1 MGSPASSSAASGGSI
16 SSILSLGNRDFL
28 ISPSGSKVSVEE
40 LEGKTI
46 GLYFGA
52 NWYAKCEKF
61 TPLLTEVYQ
70 KLKEQG
76 TEFEVV
82 FVSCDEDQS
91 SFEQFHGTM
100 PWVAIPFGDL
110 QSRKIL
116 NQRYDIEGI
125 PSLVILS
132 PNGQLLQTNGVEL
145 IRRYG
150 SQAFPF
156 TPSSI
161 RELIAEE
168 KANHDSQ
175 TLEKLLATNGRDYVI
190 DHGKQVPISN
200 LVGKTIGLFFSAL
213 SYPPCAKFTSRLAS
227 IYRNLREKHDQ
238 FEIVFVSVDKD
249 ESSYSQCFS
258 EMPWIAL
265 PYNVESTKLLSRYF
279 DVQGIPTLIIIG
291 PDGKTLTKEGRNL
304 INLHLE
310 MAYPFTEERL
320 KLLREKM
327 DEEAKNYPSSL
338 NHAGHR
344 HALNLVSEN
353 SGGGPFIC
361 CECEEQ
367 GLGWA
372 YQCLGCGY
380 EIHRKCVREVEGKGT
395 SENSLPASDISFAK
409 SSSGL

>member
-1 MGSPASSSAASGGSI
+1 MNSAASSSDASGGNL
-16 SSILSLGNRDFL
+16 SSILSSGNRDFL
-28 ISPSGSKVSVEE
+28 ISPSGDKVSVEE

-61 TPLLTEVYQ
+61 NLLLAEVYL

-76 TEFEVV
+76 AGFEVV

-100 PWVAIPFGDL
+100 PWVAIPFADL
-110 QSRKIL
+110 QSKKFL
-116 NQRYDIEGI
+116 NQRYGIEGI

-132 PNGQLLQTNGVEL
+132 PTGQLLQTEGVEL
-145 IRRYG
+145 IHHYG
-150 SQAFPF
+150 SRAFPF
-156 TPSSI
+156 TPTRIS
-161 RELIAEE
+161 ELVAEE
-168 KANHDSQ
+168 KADHDSQ
-175 TLEKLLATNGRDYVI
+175 TLEKLLATTGRDFVI
-190 DHGKQVPISN
+190 DHGKEVPISN
-200 LVGKTIGLFFSAL
+200 FVGKTIGLLFSAQ

-227 IYRNLREKHDQ
+227 IYKNLKEKHDR

-265 PYNVESTKLLSRYF
+265 PYNMESTKLLSRYF
-279 DVQGIPTLIIIG
+279 NIQGIPALVIIG

-304 INLHLE
+304 INLYME

-327 DEEAKNYPSSL
+327 DEEAKSYPRSL
-338 NHAGHR
+338 SHEGHR

-353 SGGGPFIC
+353 SGGGPYIC

-367 GLGWA
+367 GFGWA
-372 YQCLGCGY
+372 YQCLRCGY
-380 EIHRKCVREVEGKGT
+380 EIHRKCVREVE
-395 SENSLPASDISFAK
+395 ENGSL
-409 SSSGL
+409 G